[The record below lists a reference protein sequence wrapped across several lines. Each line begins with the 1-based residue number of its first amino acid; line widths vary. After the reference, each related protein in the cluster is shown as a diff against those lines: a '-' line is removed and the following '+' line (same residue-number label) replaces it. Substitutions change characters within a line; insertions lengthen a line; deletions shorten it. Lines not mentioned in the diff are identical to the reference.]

1 MAALTGTQIVA
12 LTRLYAQ
19 DDGTNKGV
27 SDADALLIL
36 NDVLLALRDESDAAN
51 PKIVAAST
59 SGLSFAA
66 GDTVKTTASTDFMD
80 IVSLHPSDASSL
92 PASNLLTPALERV
105 TVEELREMHAAGGD
119 GVVAQAGTEWEAWA
133 AEPVDG
139 GPPGTWRVLVYPALS
154 VARYAHVY
162 ALTYQT
168 LSALSG
174 TPDLDERQSRDV
186 ARLCALIWCPLL
198 GRDDAFVSGI
208 ARWLPKELLERV
220 AGTTVAG
227 FNMPSRVREVS
238 S

>member
-12 LTRLYAQ
+12 LARLYAQ

-36 NDVLLALRDESDAAN
+36 NDVLLALRDEGEAAN
-51 PKIVAAST
+51 AKIVAAST

-66 GDTVKTTASTDFMD
+66 GETVKTTTSTDLMD
-80 IVSLHPSDASSL
+80 IVSFHPSDTSGLPSS
-92 PASNLLTPALERV
+92 ALLTPALERV
-105 TVEELREMHAAGGD
+105 TVEELRSMHEDGGD

-198 GRDDAFVSGI
+198 GRDEAFVRGI
-208 ARWLPKELLERV
+208 LQWIPKGILDRV
-220 AGTTVAG
+220 SGTTIAG